1 MCKYLLTCCVQHDNI
16 VTCNK
21 EVRKVEEKS
30 RAEYFKERREKFKA
44 FHVEVEKE
52 KMMRF
57 EEKLKE
63 KNVTKKEW
71 LDEKISEELKK

>member
-1 MCKYLLTCCVQHDNI
+1 MTCCVQHVNI
-16 VTCNK
+16 VTCNR